1 MAKLSQNWKKLS
13 SKIQDKPKNG
23 SVKKPTLK
31 GKISKK
37 VKASI
42 SEKLSTTNNTTTTTT
57 TTTSTTDVVPI
68 ASSTKPTATPLEYT
82 LWTQNHTINVSH
94 IPKTPKPL
102 PLSRN
107 DTRKLDP
114 GKYVAIDCEFVGI
127 GKDGE
132 ESALARISIIN
143 YYGVVLLDTYV
154 RPQERVTDWRTWVSG
169 IQSYHMQ
176 DAIDFKTAQLKTME
190 LINNKIL
197 VGHAVNNDL
206 DILFLSH
213 PKSMIRDTCK
223 FPKFREIAGG
233 KSPSLKKLIKHFIQ
247 VDIQIGQHS
256 SVEDARATML
266 LFRLFKREIEQ
277 SMRNRNKRQ

>member
-1 MAKLSQNWKKLS
+1 MTKLSQNWKKLS

-23 SVKKPTLK
+23 SVKKP
-31 GKISKK
+31 ISKTK
-37 VKASI
+37 TSKKSKASI
-42 SEKLSTTNNTTTTTT
+42 SEKLQSTTNTTTN
-57 TTTSTTDVVPI
+57 VVPI
-68 ASSTKPTATPLEYT
+68 ISSTKPTATPLEYT
-82 LWTQNHTINVSH
+82 LWTQNNTINILN
-94 IPKTPKPL
+94 IPKTSKPL
-102 PLSRN
+102 PLSKN
-107 DTRKLDP
+107 DSRKLDP
-114 GKYVAIDCEFVGI
+114 GKYVALDCEFVGI

-154 RPQERVTDWRTWVSG
+154 RPKERVTDWRTWVSG
-169 IQSYHMQ
+169 IQSHHMQ

-197 VGHAVNNDL
+197 VGHALSNDL
-206 DILFLSH
+206 DMLFLSH
-213 PKSMIRDTCK
+213 PKSMIRDTCQ

-266 LFRLFKREIEQ
+266 LFRLFKKEIEQ
-277 SMRNRNKRQ
+277 SMRNKNKRH